1 MSKGIERLTEIK
13 SRYRLV
19 QTLKQTSDLAIYQV
33 EDLHRFQEVCTLKLF
48 KAHLSPEIWQK
59 ESRILYQLNHPQ
71 IPRFRECFNT
81 SRGGIVVYDYIEGK
95 TSAEILTAGGSSEV
109 VVTQLLEQ
117 LLPLLEYLHDQG
129 ISHGNLCPE
138 NIRLRQGDSLPCLE
152 DFSQS
157 QENVAKGLEE
167 DYRALATT
175 LVMLLTGTQNPAASA
190 EIWQK
195 EVAIGSRLNQ
205 FLAKFLPPQE
215 SLPDVS
221 ILAVAPAQKTLP
233 LKSPPRKTFPLW
245 GCWLQGLGWLG
256 VVLGFGSLGWLGTKY
271 WLTQQTPTNPP
282 EVFTT
287 PSPLAPAVTDWDRQV
302 NLRERRR
309 RLGIEVKFFQSL
321 LDQVFA
327 QRYPELLATEAS
339 SVQEK
344 KAVLAAQILDVL
356 EKLDERE
363 RQQLG
368 RYSLEQLQGWTKQVN
383 EIHLSSR
390 ALYDLADAA
399 FFAAFPEEK
408 QQPALD
414 QPLGQVWAAFA
425 QEVVTNLDLG
435 DRHEEIALDTT
446 SPLFERQGFLQAGE
460 GQAFVV
466 SLEAGQNLEIMLEA
480 DQATQISIYSPT
492 GRNNLLEDSRE
503 SRWAGTLVETGF
515 YEIIIAS
522 KSQEALSYQL
532 NIKLN

>member
-1 MSKGIERLTEIK
+1 
-13 SRYRLV
+13 
-19 QTLKQTSDLAIYQV
+19 
-33 EDLHRFQEVCTLKLF
+33 
-48 KAHLSPEIWQK
+48 
-59 ESRILYQLNHPQ
+59 
-71 IPRFRECFNT
+71 
-81 SRGGIVVYDYIEGK
+81 
-95 TSAEILTAGGSSEV
+95 
-109 VVTQLLEQ
+109 
-117 LLPLLEYLHDQG
+117 
-129 ISHGNLCPE
+129 
-138 NIRLRQGDSLPCLE
+138 
-152 DFSQS
+152 
-157 QENVAKGLEE
+157 
-167 DYRALATT
+167 
-175 LVMLLTGTQNPAASA
+175 MLLTGTQNPAASA

-480 DQATQISIYSPT
+480 DQATQISIHSPT